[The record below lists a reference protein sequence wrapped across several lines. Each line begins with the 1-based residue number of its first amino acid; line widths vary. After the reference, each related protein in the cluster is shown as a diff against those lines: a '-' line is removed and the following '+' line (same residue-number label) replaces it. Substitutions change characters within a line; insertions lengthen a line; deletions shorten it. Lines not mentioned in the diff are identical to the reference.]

1 MLKSRLRDI
10 AVGLLACAAW
20 LGVCTFLTSCA
31 SLSTAEVNA
40 ADIPN
45 QSKIVAGVPFFAQDD
60 YQCGPACLAG
70 VLNFLGEKTTP
81 EAVAAKIFREEARGA
96 TTLDMA
102 VYPRTIGYDSRWYSG
117 DIRDLR
123 AAVDSGQPRIVFVD
137 YGLGPVSA
145 FHFMVVVGYSP
156 QGAIVNSGGDEHK
169 VIAWPSF
176 MGPWEKTGHWTLEI
190 APKGH
195 LSARR

>member
-1 MLKSRLRDI
+1 MKSRLRDF

-31 SLSTAEVNA
+31 SLSTGTVNA
-40 ADIPN
+40 ADIP
-45 QSKIVAGVPFFAQDD
+45 QTRKVIAGVPFFAQED

-70 VLNFLGEKTTP
+70 ALNFLGERTTP
-81 EAVAAKIFREEARGA
+81 KAVADKIFREEVRGA

-102 VYPRTIGYDSRWYSG
+102 VYPRTIGYDTRWYSG
-117 DIRDLR
+117 SMRDLQT
-123 AAVDSGQPRIVFVD
+123 AVDSGRPRVVFVD
-137 YGLGPVSA
+137 YGIGPVSA
-145 FHFMVVVGYSP
+145 YHFMVVVGYAP
-156 QGAIVNSGGDEHK
+156 EGVIVNSGSEEHK

-190 APKGH
+190 ATKGQ
-195 LSARR
+195 LSMPQ